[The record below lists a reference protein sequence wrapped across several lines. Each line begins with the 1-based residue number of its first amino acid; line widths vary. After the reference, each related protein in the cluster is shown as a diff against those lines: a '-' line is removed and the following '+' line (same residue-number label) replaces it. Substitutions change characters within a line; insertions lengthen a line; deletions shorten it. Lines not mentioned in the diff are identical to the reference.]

1 MKVERR
7 KLEKISL
14 SIVVVF
20 ASVFALQVSVFA
32 QGTRPM
38 IPTDRRIEQINSQIQ
53 RSERDKLTR
62 EMKGENRSPENS
74 KQNQAIKTQI
84 KEDFES
90 LQATYNKIV
99 LNLQSGD
106 IERGFVL
113 EATADIKKFAARLK
127 QNLALP
133 KPETGAA
140 NENAAKDELNLN
152 DRRKSLRVLCHHIYN
167 FVTNPIFNEPTGIV
181 IDQAVNAEREIDII
195 IELSEKIKEAA
206 EKSTN

>member
-1 MKVERR
+1 MKDNRG
-7 KLEKISL
+7 KIKKIFL
-14 SIVVVF
+14 SMIAVF
-20 ASVFALQVSVFA
+20 GFVSAFEVSVFA

-74 KQNQAIKTQI
+74 KQNQAIKIQI

-90 LQATYNKIV
+90 LQGTYNKII
-99 LNLQSGD
+99 LNLQSGSL
-106 IERGFVL
+106 ERDFVL
-113 EATADIKKFAARLK
+113 EATADIKKLAARLQ

-133 KPETGAA
+133 KPEASGN
-140 NENAAKDELNLN
+140 NETATKEELNLE
-152 DRRKSLRVLCHHIYN
+152 DRRKSLRALCLHIYN
-167 FVTNPIFNEPTGIV
+167 FVTNPIFNEPTGLNV
-181 IDQAVNAEREIDII
+181 DQAAKAEREIEVI